1 MENVLEPLQPAINLR
16 QFLEDYSKKLNDPDE
31 KSSENVPFY
40 FSEVPPVSPE
50 VAEIC
55 SLQLLDAPDDNVI
68 DTFELGAEIQRPN
81 VSKPNMNKPVPKTY
95 TAIYK
100 HKAKSRKNPFSRTQY
115 SYRLNAEPSPSG
127 DSPVMWKTLEQFEL
141 ELTVRFYR
149 PPRAAHRSFK
159 LERPVFAE
167 EFVCLGS
174 NFLSEL
180 RDKISCIC
188 NGKRFVDISEQPH
201 APLPVLETDPG
212 YFFINGVFYNDTR
225 NPNNCDYS
233 ETVIKWAST
242 AHGLEKEEFQV
253 ASMEATR
260 FIDLTISLGA
270 PVQYLHH
277 GNCEHLFV
285 FSQVEVLRPGSKF
298 INPSHYPF
306 LRSFSTFNRRACY
319 MCGLRG
325 YHFIVE
331 KSRRQLH
338 DPSYLCRRCFFSFNY
353 VDGKKVGDF
362 KAYRIYGLAD
372 LTDEDAVCQ
381 SPNAP
386 DINSSSSDENS
397 GDLDEIS

>member
-1 MENVLEPLQPAINLR
+1 MENVLEPPQPSINLR
-16 QFLEDYSKKLNDPDE
+16 QFLEDYSKKLNNPDE
-31 KSSENVPFY
+31 KNAENIPFY
-40 FSEVPPVSPE
+40 FADVSPVSAE
-50 VAEIC
+50 VAASC
-55 SLQLLDAPDDNVI
+55 SLQLLAAPDDNLI
-68 DTFELGAEIQRPN
+68 NTFELGAEIQRPN
-81 VSKPNMNKPVPKTY
+81 VTKPQMGKHVPKTF
-95 TAIYK
+95 TAINE
-100 HKAKSRKNPFSRTQY
+100 HKAKSRRNPFSRTQY
-115 SYRLNAEPSPSG
+115 SYRLIADPSPNG
-127 DSPVMWKTLEQFEL
+127 DLPMMWTLEEFEL

-149 PPRAAHRSFK
+149 PPRAAHRGFK

-174 NFLSEL
+174 NLLTEL

-188 NGKRFVDISEQPH
+188 NGKRFIDISEQPE

-233 ETVIKWAST
+233 ETVLKWASQ
-242 AHGLEKEEFQV
+242 AQGVENEDFRV

-285 FSQVEVLRPGSKF
+285 FSQVEVLRPRSKY
-298 INPSHYPF
+298 IYRSLYPF
-306 LRSFSTFNRRACY
+306 LRTFNTFNRRACY

-331 KSRRQLH
+331 QSRRQLH
-338 DPSYLCRRCFFSFNY
+338 DPSYLCRSCFFSFNY

-362 KAYRIYGLAD
+362 KAYRIYTLAD
-372 LTDEDAVCQ
+372 LPDEEAECQ
-381 SPNAP
+381 PP
-386 DINSSSSDENS
+386 EVLDINSSSSDEGS
-397 GDLDEIS
+397 VDLDELT

>member
-1 MENVLEPLQPAINLR
+1 MENILEPLQPSINLR
-16 QFLEDYSKKLNDPDE
+16 QFLEDYAKKLNYPNE

-40 FSEVPPVSPE
+40 FSDASPVSAE
-50 VAEIC
+50 VAESC
-55 SLQLLDAPDDNVI
+55 SLQLIDAPDDNAI
-68 DTFELGAEIQRPN
+68 YTFELGAEIQRPN
-81 VSKPNMNKPVPKTY
+81 LSKPKMNKPVPKTY
-95 TAIYK
+95 TAIYE
-100 HKAKSRKNPFSRTQY
+100 HKAKSRKNPFNRTQY
-115 SYRLNAEPSPSG
+115 SYRLNAEPSPSD
-127 DSPVMWKTLEQFEL
+127 DSSEMWKTLEQFEL

-149 PPRAAHRSFK
+149 PPRAAHRSYK
-159 LERPVFAE
+159 LERPVFSE

-188 NGKRFVDISEQPH
+188 NGKRFVDISEQPD

-233 ETVIKWAST
+233 ETVIKWART
-242 AHGLEKEEFQV
+242 AHGMEREEFQV

-260 FIDLTISLGA
+260 FIDLTIRLGA

-285 FSQVEVLRPGSKF
+285 FSQVEVLRPRSKF

-331 KSRRQLH
+331 QSRRQLH

-353 VDGKKVGDF
+353 VDGKKVEGF
-362 KAYRIYGLAD
+362 KAYRIYGLGD
-372 LTDEDAVCQ
+372 LTDEDAGCQ
-381 SPNAP
+381 TPSEQ
-386 DINSSSSDENS
+386 DTDSSSSDENS
-397 GDLDEIS
+397 GDL